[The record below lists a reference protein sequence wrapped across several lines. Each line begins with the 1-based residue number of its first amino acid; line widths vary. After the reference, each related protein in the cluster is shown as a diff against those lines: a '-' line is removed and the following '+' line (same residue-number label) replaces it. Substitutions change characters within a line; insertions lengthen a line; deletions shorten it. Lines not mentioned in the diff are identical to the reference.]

1 MSNIIAYNN
10 FEFRNPFISL
20 ELIVWALFAGFIL
33 AALIAIYNKRVIGGF
48 VKAILRNECLSAESA
63 KTVTDLGFGNDWFIK
78 NALRTD
84 TVLRRFVVRVDNMDD
99 KNDTAEESPEN
110 EKKESAS
117 RHDIIDFAKSKF
129 YIPEELKYRAEV
141 RYASKGTDLIAFG
154 LCVVVLAAAAF
165 AAIYIIPDL
174 IQLIDNFI
182 SSLKT
187 QF

>member
-1 MSNIIAYNN
+1 MSYIIAYNN

-33 AALIAIYNKRVIGGF
+33 AALIAIYNKRVVGGF

-63 KTVTDLGFGNDWFIK
+63 KTIIDLGFGNDWFIK

-84 TVLRRFVVRVDNMDD
+84 TVLRRFVVRVD
-99 KNDTAEESPEN
+99 DTAEESPEN
-110 EKKESAS
+110 EKKKPAS
-117 RHDIIDFAKSKF
+117 GHDVIDFAIAKF

>member
-33 AALIAIYNKRVIGGF
+33 AALIAIYNKRVVGGF

-63 KTVTDLGFGNDWFIK
+63 KTIIDLGFGSDWFIK

-84 TVLRRFVVRVDNMDD
+84 TVLRRFVVRVD
-99 KNDTAEESPEN
+99 DTAEESPEN
-110 EKKESAS
+110 EKKDPGSKHGA
-117 RHDIIDFAKSKF
+117 INFARAKF